1 MHDSFRSKITREE
14 RGGRALAVVATVVA
28 LLALAHVG
36 LQELDLDTSE
46 PVGIGRHRGAPGREP
61 ARPAQMQS
69 ERSEPSVGAAALRD
83 GEALNLNSATE
94 ADLTLLPGIGPA
106 IAGRIVAHRD
116 AQGPFQ
122 TVAGLEA
129 VRGVG
134 PRTRA
139 RIEPLVTV
147 VGSSE

>member
-1 MHDSFRSKITREE
+1 VHDSFRSKITREE

-36 LQELDLDTSE
+36 AQELDLDTSE

-61 ARPAQMQS
+61 ARSAQI
-69 ERSEPSVGAAALRD
+69 PSVPSAGAAALRD
-83 GEALNLNSATE
+83 GEALDLNSATE

-147 VGSSE
+147 GGRSE

>member
-1 MHDSFRSKITREE
+1 VHESFRSKITREE
-14 RGGRALAVVATVVA
+14 RAGRALAVVATVIA

-36 LQELDLDTSE
+36 AQELSQQASAGPSGPPRSAEMPSE
-46 PVGIGRHRGAPGREP
+46 LSA
-61 ARPAQMQS
+61 
-69 ERSEPSVGAAALRD
+69 GAAALRD
-83 GEALNLNSATE
+83 GEALDLNAASE
-94 ADLTLLPGIGPA
+94 AELTLLPGIGPA

-116 AQGPFQ
+116 AQGPFR

-147 VGSSE
+147 GGSPE